1 MSYVFRSASL
11 KSVRVYLFQGGG
23 KRRTWIHHVNGSIW
37 SYPAFTCSNLTK
49 ETLELGVKYV
59 LVWKIVL
66 VTLLLTLNI
75 ISHLIVV
82 FLLLILN
89 MYLQAGALIWP
100 TSEDKRLNQRLSKL
114 VGFFIISS
122 VLPKTKTIS
131 FFKKRGI
138 SSKLPRISNIWC
150 NITRIWKPWF
160 VILRILIKTPRFQS
174 K

>member
-1 MSYVFRSASL
+1 MFFGAHPWKVLGFICFKAAENDVLESTTLTGVPGPPCIYML
-11 KSVRVYLFQGGG
+11 KLNQRNTRTRCEICSSVKNRPGDF
-23 KRRTWIHHVNGSIW
+23 IVN
-37 SYPAFTCSNLTK
+37 F
-49 ETLELGVKYV
+49 EH
-59 LVWKIVL
+59 
-66 VTLLLTLNI
+66 
-75 ISHLIVV
+75 ISHLIVM

-100 TSEDKRLNQRLSKL
+100 TSEDKRLSQRLSKL

-122 VLPKTKTIS
+122 VLPKTKTTS